1 MEFKKLIVVLT
12 LTVIILVMISLG
24 ASFAWYS
31 FANSGTNFQTTTS
44 NDDITV
50 TYTQDDYI
58 NTTTGVPI
66 TEEEVATKA
75 SKNQFSVLAGNNLNG
90 YQVAIQIML
99 TNIQIDDALKIDDF
113 KYQLLENSQVIASG
127 TGTTI
132 GDNTDLIIKEQS
144 NITVGTTYNYELRVW
159 LAETGV
165 SQNELM
171 GKSFS
176 AQVKIAST
184 MKK

>member
-1 MEFKKLIVVLT
+1 MESKKLMVVLT
-12 LTVIILVMISLG
+12 LTVIILVMVSLG

-31 FANSGTNFQTTTS
+31 FSNSGTNFQTSTA
-44 NDDITV
+44 NDDVTV
-50 TYTQDDYI
+50 TYTQDEYI
-58 NTTTGVPI
+58 NTVTGVPI
-66 TEEEVATKA
+66 TDDEIETKA
-75 SKNQFSVLAGNNLNG
+75 SKNQFSVLAGTNLTG

-99 TNIQIDDALKIDDF
+99 TDITIDDALKVDDF
-113 KYQLLENSQVIASG
+113 KYQLLENNQVIASG

-132 GDNTDLIIKEQS
+132 GDNTTLIIKEQG